1 MNRTI
6 LQGLIG
12 MCLCLLMSC
21 NTEVFVKDFRSD
33 VDEAHLAGTDDALT
47 LHFPH
52 GGWVLRGSL
61 SSGLSLSSPS
71 SFSIE
76 NYDAAGKLVSRSDQ
90 IYLTDQ
96 GRAELRNGLI
106 QLDVER
112 IGDTELR
119 IRVLE
124 NLLPDCELHL
134 TLQHKEVD
142 GMSQLIRVS
151 LAAARYEVDQVA
163 YTLNSWSEEERT
175 ERRVAL
181 NVIIPTDKAIPC
193 ILYPYESEC
202 RDVRFGEF
210 LLQVEGEGYYES
222 FSPLHLFDAAV
233 EVEIPT
239 PHPDRAGFEMR
250 GDKALLTDE
259 PQRFDLPNANQSETV
274 VVQGPGTFIVYKQ
287 VDYRKTINSCEIHA
301 HNCDS
306 GKRRVFRASLE
317 QEFPSRLS
325 VSTQK
330 QEAQ

>member
-12 MCLCLLMSC
+12 MCLSLLMSC
-21 NTEVFVKDFRSD
+21 NTEVFVKDFRSE
-33 VDEAHLAGTDDALT
+33 VDEAHLAGTDDALM

-52 GGWVLRGSL
+52 GGWMLRGSL

-71 SFSIE
+71 SFSFE
-76 NYDAAGKLVSRSDQ
+76 NYDAAGEVVNRSDQ

-96 GRAELRNGLI
+96 GRAELRNNLV

-119 IRVLE
+119 IKVLE

-134 TLQHKEVD
+134 TLQHKEAD
-142 GMSQLIRVS
+142 DMTQQIRVS
-151 LAAARYEVDQVA
+151 IAAARYEVDQVV
-163 YTLNSWSEEERT
+163 YTLNSWSEEERM

-181 NVIIPTDKAIPC
+181 SVIIPTDKAIPC
-193 ILYPYESEC
+193 TLYPYESEC
-202 RDVRFGEF
+202 RNVRFGEF
-210 LLQVEGEGYYES
+210 LMQVEGYYES

-239 PHPDRAGFEMR
+239 PRPDRADFEMR

-259 PQRFDLPNANQSETV
+259 PQRLDLPNANRSETV

-301 HNCDS
+301 RNCDS

-317 QEFPSRLS
+317 QEFPFRLS

>member
-1 MNRTI
+1 M
-6 LQGLIG
+6 
-12 MCLCLLMSC
+12 
-21 NTEVFVKDFRSD
+21 
-33 VDEAHLAGTDDALT
+33 
-47 LHFPH
+47 
-52 GGWVLRGSL
+52 
-61 SSGLSLSSPS
+61 
-71 SFSIE
+71 
-76 NYDAAGKLVSRSDQ
+76 
-90 IYLTDQ
+90 
-96 GRAELRNGLI
+96 RNDLI
-106 QLDVER
+106 QLDVEHVS
-112 IGDTELR
+112 DTELR

-134 TLQHKEVD
+134 TLQHKEAD

-163 YTLNSWSEEERT
+163 YTLDSWSEEERT
-175 ERRVAL
+175 ERRAAL
-181 NVIIPTDKAIPC
+181 NVIIPTDTAIPC

-222 FSPLHLFDAAV
+222 FSPLHLFDAAI

-250 GDKALLTDE
+250 GDKALLTDD
-259 PQRFDLPNANQSETV
+259 PQRFDLPNAKRSETV